1 MQYLTDI
8 INKLYSLS
16 SEELTEDTLHAVKK
30 EICKNYDVKDLPSNI
45 QLFQMYNQLLIQGK
59 IDANDKIKW
68 LVVKRKVRSL
78 SGIVPI
84 QVLTKPWTCP
94 GKCIFCPDE
103 TIMPKSYISTEPGA
117 MRALLNKFDPIKQVY
132 NRLLSLQLTWHN
144 TDKIEMIVLGG
155 SWDAYTEDY
164 KVEFTKALYDAC
176 NTFDKY
182 KKTVKVD
189 ISNPRAS
196 RFTTMEDFDVD
207 FSSNIEEAQKIN
219 ETASCRI
226 IGFTIETRPDLVTEK
241 NIRKRRELGVTRIEI
256 WVQSLF
262 DDVLDANKRWH
273 NVETIKTAFH
283 LMKKYGLKISAHI
296 MFGLYKS
303 SIKQDIETFVRLF
316 QDPYLRPDELKVYP
330 TSVIPNTELYKLYKK
345 GEYTAITQ
353 KDIEY
358 IITEIKQNI
367 IPPYSRIKRLIR
379 DIPAT
384 EIVAGSNVTNL
395 RQIVVNK
402 LKKSLLEDKKLQ
414 KNYQN
419 RLYYHNQKLSVDYLD
434 LIYFYEKLDFEQKN
448 QFEEFI
454 WKEIK
459 EDFETLIIWKDINL
473 GKNKNLICLCT
484 RCREIRNRKRDK
496 ESLVLIIRKYIS
508 SVGEEYFVSLEDYK
522 GYLYGFTRLLLP
534 LPEEYVDCKWLGK
547 NTAIIRELH
556 VYGQLEKIWKSG
568 RNQHR
573 WFGTQLM
580 NIAELICKKKG
591 YIYLSVI
598 SGIWV
603 KKYYNK
609 LGYWHS
615 GSYVKKQL

>member
-8 INKLYSLS
+8 INKLYTLP
-16 SEELTEDTLHAVKK
+16 SEELTEDALHATKK
-30 EICKNYDVKDLPSNI
+30 NICKNYDVKDLPTNI
-45 QLFQMYNQLLIQGK
+45 QLFQMYNQLLLKEEIE
-59 IDANDKIKW
+59 ANDKIKW
-68 LVVKRKVRSL
+68 LLVKRKVRSL

-84 QVLTKPWTCP
+84 QVLTKAWPCP

-103 TIMPKSYISTEPGA
+103 AIMPKSYISTEPGA

-132 NRLLSLQLTWHN
+132 NRLLSLQLTWHD

-164 KVEFTKALYDAC
+164 KIEFTKALYDAC
-176 NTFDKY
+176 NTFDEY

-196 RFTTMEDFDVD
+196 RFSTMKDFDID
-207 FSSNIEEAQKIN
+207 LSSSLEEAQEIN

-241 NIRKRRELGVTRIEI
+241 NIRKRRELGVTRIEM

-262 DDVLDANKRWH
+262 DEVLLANKRWH
-273 NVETIKTAFH
+273 DVETIKTAFH
-283 LMKKYGLKISAHI
+283 LMRKYGLKISAHI
-296 MFGLYKS
+296 MFGLHHS
-303 SIKQDIETFVRLF
+303 SVEKDLETFTRLF
-316 QDPYLRPDELKVYP
+316 KDPYLRPDELKVYP
-330 TSVIPNTELYKLYKK
+330 TSVIPNTELYRLYKEGK
-345 GEYTAITQ
+345 YTAITQ
-353 KDIEY
+353 EEIEY

-367 IPPYSRIKRLIR
+367 IPPYTRIKRLIR

-402 LKKSLLEDKKLQ
+402 LKKSLKEDEKLQ
-414 KNYQN
+414 ENYQN
-419 RLYYHNQKLSVDYLD
+419 RLYLNEQNLNIDYLD
-434 LIYFYEKLDFEQKN
+434 LIYSYNDINSENTELFEK
-448 QFEEFI
+448 FI
-454 WKEIK
+454 WE
-459 EDFETLIIWKDINL
+459 ETEENFETLIIWKDINL
-473 GKNKNLICLCT
+473 EKNPDLICLCT
-484 RCREIRNRKRDK
+484 RCREIRNRKDNK
-496 ESLVLIIRKYIS
+496 ETLVLIIRKYKS
-508 SVGEEYFVSLEDYK
+508 SVWEEYFISLEDYK

-534 LPEEYVDCKWLGK
+534 YEKEYADCDWLGK
-547 NTAIIRELH
+547 DTGIIRELH
-556 VYGQLEKIWKSG
+556 VYGQLEKIWRAWK
-568 RNQHR
+568 NQHR

-580 NIAELICKKKG
+580 NIAEFICKKKW
-591 YIYLSVI
+591 YFYLSVI

-609 LGYWHS
+609 LGYHHS
-615 GSYVKKQL
+615 WTYVKKQL